1 MVRCTIPEPTMKKTL
16 ITAVVSMVLAFF
28 SVPTFAKRY
37 VVNGHVAST
46 AEVQYLV
53 SRGFQPGVWVVPGSP
68 SRQPTPASARSR
80 RPTVMQRRAGTSS
93 TCGFATDP
101 DPRGEDLW

>member
-53 SRGFQPGVWVVPGSP
+53 SRGFQPAYGW
-68 SRQPTPASARSR
+68 SRVRHHGSR
-80 RPTVMQRRAGTSS
+80 RRLQHAAADRQ
-93 TCGFATDP
+93 
-101 DPRGEDLW
+101 